1 MSSITAWGQMI
12 ARCYDP
18 QHPKY
23 HRYGARGIRVCDRW
37 ICRRLFLEDMGQRPH
52 GKTLNRIN
60 NDGNY
65 EPSNC
70 EWADATEQAQ
80 NRSNNRNIEY
90 KGESHCITHWERITG
105 IHRKTIAKRLDNGW
119 TVERALTTPP
129 SRSRKPTEV
138 KCEDRYIR

>member
-1 MSSITAWGQMI
+1 M
-12 ARCYDP
+12 
-18 QHPKY
+18 
-23 HRYGARGIRVCDRW
+23 
-37 ICRRLFLEDMGQRPH
+37 EDMGERPH

-70 EWADATEQAQ
+70 EWADANEQAR

-105 IHRKTIAKRLDNGW
+105 INRKTIAKRLDNGW
-119 TVERALTTPP
+119 SVEQALTTPP
-129 SRSRKPTEV
+129 KISRKPTEV